1 MRLYQFKVKQKNIYI
16 YFKFLDVQTNVRQIK
31 YKLIVNKRKINQKNF
46 KDAGKHDDL

>member
-1 MRLYQFKVKQKNIYI
+1 MRLYQFKVKQKKNIYL
-16 YFKFLDVQTNVRQIK
+16 KFLDVQINVRQIK